1 MVTLG
6 ISIFGNYYTSIMKNF
21 NSKTVHV
28 LKTLFYLFD
37 SAKWLNEKGDY
48 SYFLMSKSTV
58 SFTILQRCSYCGY
71 FSHNLTYICYKL
83 FLLLIWSELD
93 SCEHDKWPLINTV
106 NKCWNVCLFVYVSE
120 LSMVNH
126 NERTFLTKWPRKQNK
141 KFDWA

>member
-28 LKTLFYLFD
+28 LLKTLFYLFD

-58 SFTILQRCSYCGY
+58 SFTIFIHPY
-71 FSHNLTYICYKL
+71 T
-83 FLLLIWSELD
+83 EM
-93 SCEHDKWPLINTV
+93 
-106 NKCWNVCLFVYVSE
+106 YVAIVDI
-120 LSMVNH
+120 LVII
-126 NERTFLTKWPRKQNK
+126 
-141 KFDWA
+141 

>member
-6 ISIFGNYYTSIMKNF
+6 ISIFGNYYTSIMKNI

-58 SFTILQRCSYCGY
+58 SFTIFIHPY
-71 FSHNLTYICYKL
+71 T
-83 FLLLIWSELD
+83 EM
-93 SCEHDKWPLINTV
+93 
-106 NKCWNVCLFVYVSE
+106 YVAIVDI
-120 LSMVNH
+120 LVII
-126 NERTFLTKWPRKQNK
+126 
-141 KFDWA
+141 

>member
-58 SFTILQRCSYCGY
+58 SFTIFIHPY
-71 FSHNLTYICYKL
+71 T
-83 FLLLIWSELD
+83 EM
-93 SCEHDKWPLINTV
+93 
-106 NKCWNVCLFVYVSE
+106 YVAIVDI
-120 LSMVNH
+120 LVII
-126 NERTFLTKWPRKQNK
+126 
-141 KFDWA
+141 